1 MNGMAAEV
9 LQNIWPFCCPKNPSS
24 PLAQVKMTIR
34 EWLGLL
40 RPLYL
45 DLNQTFSGL
54 GKIIID
60 GDSLVHLIVS
70 KVTAQSDCLADLAHF
85 QSLNVAYL
93 LEKFVQLVGKINNEE
108 ICLVF
113 FSQLVGLYAN
123 KEHLTYRSCIEA
135 HLKLL
140 VARIDSAESKINV
153 RVLHFENWW
162 SDEGWKEFLAS
173 QRISF
178 ILAGDGEYSKICWK
192 KPECDHSAVSALFLK
207 SISSLGFHSAS
218 LNECLSVKT
227 NKIYAFCIIPRIDED
242 ALQKDE
248 LDLLS
253 SIHAGPSL
261 NDEIFE
267 GPLDRKTCYGLI
279 MNELQDAPNLNLFKE
294 AMFQCAQQM
303 DSLLLNERC
312 FKFTLTEEDVS
323 RNRQFFNE
331 LSAFL
336 KEFFSGLV
344 KLIQSNYLNIKF
356 EHFVDLFDANLY
368 LKNVLQLA
376 ASNSL
381 VQIDLVINTE
391 SPTNNEQFLISSENV
406 LCRFLDRNEHLSEIS
421 CIDYE
426 TGIKEQLINVPYDN
440 PAFLKEYKY
449 SYEDLLLEREEE
461 RNFSKKGQV
470 DERMAAKI
478 RRNIQKHARFLI
490 KYTESLEG
498 SKGLHR
504 TIVTGET
511 SVPVEGAAQSKDKKV
526 SAKAQKI
533 IQENI
538 NRQLQIQKEKD
549 SKNIDG
555 IIEYMRQLKTTPEQI
570 GYLESI
576 NLGNFSFDLT
586 WKIYSVK
593 LDLLLYA
600 WKENNYDFDNKTI
613 SALDY
618 EKLTTILYYC
628 IEFFQLFC
636 LVAPED
642 VIKQKPIATLV
653 ALNFKDLVM
662 NLINDCV
669 TDGKKKSTFLKF
681 ISEVPLNKKLS
692 NPLSTIRYQLKHGG
706 PYFPRNLNS
715 KPDPRVLF
723 NPDGWQVDLLNIVD
737 KGESAFICAPTASGK
752 TFISYYAME
761 KVLRADD
768 EGIVVFVAP
777 TKPLI
782 TQVQAEI
789 FARFQSK
796 TYPLYSS
803 QVLCGVLARD
813 FNENPFNCQVLV
825 TIPQIFQIL
834 LESPELT
841 SWIKKIRYVVLD
853 EIHMINEEEFGS
865 SWERIIQLL
874 DCPLLAMSATI
885 ENRMH
890 FFSWIQRVQKT
901 KGIDCHLIQHF
912 ERYSDLKKYFYL
924 PPRLGHSME
933 PEEIRS
939 VSKPVSNVVSNN
951 IVNIHPLATITYDDI
966 RVKGIT
972 EDLIFLPEESLE
984 LYEALKTLNISA
996 PIEHLNPD
1004 EFFVAGKLLSKMD
1017 ARSYERALKDFLI
1030 SSIQTKV
1037 LSLDLFTAL
1046 KEKLCGKYDSTA
1058 QALIKDCPHGNVG
1071 SESFLLQH
1079 FIQLAI
1085 DLKASG
1091 KLPGLFFCV
1100 DRREFC
1106 NEIAAHLIGFLN
1118 QAEQRKKASISDK
1131 LDKLK
1136 ISKAEKTL
1144 KALKK
1149 ARDTAK
1155 VTKDS
1160 WIDEAIQNEE
1170 VLDSLS
1176 DVEEVDPDFSFT
1188 EPRYKLS
1195 RKEMDEIINEIRW
1208 KMGPGQAI
1216 LLEGL
1221 RRGIGVHHT
1230 GLPKKYLRQV
1240 EFLFRKKHL
1249 QIVISSQTLAL
1260 GINMPCKSAVFVGGD
1275 SVHLNSVQFRQMSG
1289 RAGRRGF
1296 DDIGHV
1302 IFYGTTPKKISK
1314 LLSSRL
1320 PRIVG
1325 SAPFNTSLTLSTM
1338 TFVNYEGLQV
1348 EDLKRKIKSFQTI
1361 VKLPLTIL
1369 DSPDYSEM
1377 FGAFQIRFLADFLLR
1392 NSFINFNGN
1401 VSILSRLALSIGN
1414 DPKNFLLIF
1423 LLANGVFDRII
1434 REEREIDLLCEQ
1446 IIFVLAHFF
1455 QVRYVSKSIAK
1466 AFISIRSTNPELLRS
1481 RHQSQVVLQPLPPYI
1496 HKLVVKFNQLIL
1508 NSFENCLNL
1517 FQTARASKPPTSLSL
1532 PLCTSVKFLATEG
1545 EGGGG
1550 FSASLSP
1557 FYLISQRS
1565 SGLGSGNV
1573 SYADLTFHLQEGL
1586 CASTES
1592 IPACDVDLNQFCNS
1606 YILDYY
1612 KHGHVKTIESI
1623 NGVPEGDLWLS
1634 LDSFVRTLKF
1644 CVSFM
1649 KDYPECF
1656 PKETATM
1663 FELVTERFDT
1673 RFHEMYA

>member
-1 MNGMAAEV
+1 MSI
-9 LQNIWPFCCPKNPSS
+9 L
-24 PLAQVKMTIR
+24 
-34 EWLGLL
+34 EWLALL
-40 RPLYL
+40 RPVYL

-54 GKIIID
+54 GKIIVD
-60 GDSLVHLIVS
+60 GDSLVHFVIS
-70 KVTAQSDCLADLAHF
+70 KVTVQSDPLSELVHF
-85 QSLNVAYL
+85 QSLHVAYL
-93 LEKFVQLVGKINNEE
+93 VEKFIQLLSKINNEE
-108 ICLVF
+108 ICVVF
-113 FSQLVGLYAN
+113 FNQLLELYGSN
-123 KEHLTYRSCIEA
+123 EEHLAYRVFIES
-135 HLKLL
+135 HVKSLSG
-140 VARIDSAESKINV
+140 RINSEESSISL
-153 RVLHFENWW
+153 RVLNFENWW
-162 SDEGWKEFLAS
+162 NDLKWKEFLYS

-178 ILAGDGEYSKICWK
+178 ILAGDGEYSRGSWK
-192 KPECDHSAVSALFLK
+192 QSEADYSNIPALFLK
-207 SISSLGFHSAS
+207 FISSRGFHSAS
-218 LNECLSVKT
+218 LNECLLIKT
-227 NKIYAFCIIPRIDED
+227 NKIYAFCIIPRVDED
-242 ALQKDE
+242 ALGEEDVNFLSSFQGLSLKDE
-248 LDLLS
+248 AKLDGELERKKIYEFMLNTLTNTSNLS
-253 SIHAGPSL
+253 I
-261 NDEIFE
+261 
-267 GPLDRKTCYGLI
+267 
-279 MNELQDAPNLNLFKE
+279 FKE
-294 AMFQCAQQM
+294 AMLQCAQQM
-303 DSLLLNERC
+303 ETLSLNERC
-312 FKFTLTEEDVS
+312 LRFTLSERDIENNKS
-323 RNRQFFNE
+323 FFDE
-331 LSAFL
+331 LALFL
-336 KEFFSGLV
+336 KEFLRNLARLLQF
-344 KLIQSNYLNIKF
+344 KYAQIRF
-356 EHFVDLFDANLY
+356 DHFVDLFDANLF
-368 LKNVLQLA
+368 LKNVLQMA
-376 ASNSL
+376 ASKTV
-381 VQIDLVINTE
+381 VQISPTSTE
-391 SPTNNEQFLISSENV
+391 SASNNEQFLISSENV
-406 LCRFLDRNEHLSEIS
+406 LCRFLDRNEHLNEIS

-449 SYEDLLLEREEE
+449 VYEDLLLEKEDE

-478 RRNIQKHARFLI
+478 RRGIQKHARFLI

-511 SVPVEGAAQSKDKKV
+511 TPAADNTAPSKEKKV

-533 IQENI
+533 IQDNI

-570 GYLESI
+570 AYLESI
-576 NLGNFSFDLT
+576 NLANFSFDLT
-586 WKIYSVK
+586 WKIYSSK
-593 LDLLLYA
+593 LDLLLYS
-600 WKENNYDFDNKTI
+600 WKENTYDFDNKTI
-613 SALDY
+613 NALDFD
-618 EKLTTILYYC
+618 KLTTVLYYC
-628 IEFFQLFC
+628 VEFFQLFW

-653 ALNFKDLVM
+653 ALNFKDLVIT
-662 NLINDCV
+662 LINDYV
-669 TDGKKKSTFLKF
+669 TDGKRKSSFLKF
-681 ISEVPLNKKLS
+681 IPEVSMIKKLS
-692 NPLSTIRYQLKHGG
+692 NPLSTTRYQLKYGG
-706 PYFPRNLNS
+706 PFFPRNLNS

-761 KVLRADD
+761 KVLRMDD

-796 TYPLYSS
+796 SYPPYSS

-834 LESPELT
+834 LESPEL
-841 SWIKKIRYVVLD
+841 SNWIKKIRYVVLD

-885 ENRMH
+885 ENRLH
-890 FFSWIQRVQKT
+890 FFSWIQKVQKS
-901 KGIDCHLIQHF
+901 KGINCHLIQHF
-912 ERYSDLKKYFYL
+912 ERYSDLKKYFYF
-924 PPRLGHSME
+924 PPKLGHSME

-939 VSKPVSNVVSNN
+939 VSKALSTNAPDN

-984 LYEALKTLNISA
+984 LYEAIKTLDISV
-996 PIEHLNPD
+996 PVEHLNPD
-1004 EFFVAGKLLSKMD
+1004 AFFVAGKLLSKMD
-1017 ARSYERALKDFLI
+1017 ARSYEKALKDFLI
-1030 SSIQTKV
+1030 SSIRTKIISV
-1037 LSLDLFTAL
+1037 QAFASL
-1046 KEKLCGKYDSTA
+1046 KERLCGKYDNTA
-1058 QALIKDCPHGNVG
+1058 QALIAGCPHGNVG

-1085 DLKASG
+1085 DLKANG
-1091 KLPGLFFCV
+1091 KLPGLFFYV

-1106 NEIAAHLIGFLN
+1106 NQIAAHLIEFLN
-1118 QAEQRKKASISDK
+1118 LSEQRKKASISDK

-1160 WIDEAIQNEE
+1160 WIDDAIQNEE

-1176 DVEEVDPDFSFT
+1176 DVDEVDPDFSFT
-1188 EPRYKLS
+1188 EPRYKLP
-1195 RKEMDEIINEIRW
+1195 RKEMDEIINDIRW
-1208 KMGPGQAI
+1208 KMGPGQTI

-1338 TFVNYEGLQV
+1338 TFVNHEGLQID
-1348 EDLKRKIKSFQTI
+1348 DLKRKIKSFQTI
-1361 VKLPLTIL
+1361 VKFPLTIL
-1369 DSPDYSEM
+1369 DSPDYNEM
-1377 FGAFQIRFLADFLLR
+1377 FGTFQIRFLADFLLR
-1392 NSFINFNGN
+1392 NSFINFNGSSS
-1401 VSILSRLALSIGN
+1401 VLSRLALSIGN
-1414 DPKNFLLIF
+1414 DPRNFLIIF
-1423 LLANGVFDRII
+1423 LLVNGVFDRII
-1434 REEREIDLLCEQ
+1434 REEREIDVACEQ

-1455 QVRYVSKSIAK
+1455 QVRYVPKSIAK
-1466 AFISIRSTNPELLRS
+1466 AFISVRTDNPKLMRS
-1481 RHQSQVVLQPLPPYI
+1481 RHQSQVVLQPLPSYI
-1496 HKLVVKFNQLIL
+1496 HKLIVKFNQLIL
-1508 NSFENCLNL
+1508 NSFENCVNL
-1517 FQTARASKPPTSLSL
+1517 FKTVESDQNSSLFATL
-1532 PLCTSVKFLATEG
+1532 PLSPSSLVKFPMNEQLKG
-1545 EGGGG
+1545 Y
-1550 FSASLSP
+1550 LSP
-1557 FYLISQRS
+1557 FHSIAQRPNSVSMNISY
-1565 SGLGSGNV
+1565 V
-1573 SYADLTFHLQEGL
+1573 DLTYHLQEGL
-1586 CASTES
+1586 YASTES
-1592 IPACDVDLNQFCNS
+1592 IPACDVDLNQFCNA
-1606 YILDYY
+1606 YVLDYY
-1612 KHGHVKTIESI
+1612 KHGHVKTIELI
-1623 NGVPEGDLWLS
+1623 NGVSEGDLWQS
-1634 LDSFVRTLKF
+1634 LDSFVRMLKF
-1644 CVSFM
+1644 CVLFM

-1656 PKETATM
+1656 PQETAGM
-1663 FELVTERFDT
+1663 FELVAERFDT